1 MTAPPARA
9 HPVPTA
15 RDHTA
20 LFYRDHDEYLD
31 CVAAFVREGVLG
43 GESVTVAVP
52 APNLGPLRDRCADD
66 GVGERVRWLDI
77 ADVGG
82 NPGRLVPAVLHP
94 VLHLGA
100 RVVTEV
106 VWPGRAPM
114 AYPSCV
120 RYEALTNSLLDGRAV
135 RVLCP
140 YDARRLHPRELADA
154 LATHPGVLE
163 HGARRPSPGYAPQVA
178 LETYNQPFPDTT
190 ETAVELEV
198 DSGRLAN
205 ARGLAG
211 ERARAVG
218 LDEEQA
224 GDVALVVTE
233 LLTNSVEHGG
243 GAAVLRL
250 WADAGGLV
258 CEVRDRGRLVDQL
271 AGLRPAPHDQP
282 NGRGLLL
289 VNTLADL
296 VAVHTGAGGTTIR
309 AHFARRT
316 GA

>member
-1 MTAPPARA
+1 MTDPPDRA

-52 APNLGPLRDRCADD
+52 APNLDPLRARCAAD

-77 ADVGG
+77 AHVGG

-106 VWPGRAPM
+106 VWPGRTPA
-114 AYPSCV
+114 AYRSCV
-120 RYEALTNSLLDGRAV
+120 RHEALTNSLLDGRAV

-140 YDARRLHPRELADA
+140 YDARRLRPGELADA

-163 HGARRPSPGYAPQVA
+163 HGARRLSPRYAPQVA
-178 LETYNQPFPDTT
+178 LETYNQPFPET
-190 ETAVELEV
+190 EAAVELEV
-198 DSGRLAN
+198 DSGRLAT

-211 ERARAVG
+211 ERARDVG

-250 WADAGGLV
+250 WADADGLV

-271 AGLRPAPHDQP
+271 AGLRPAPHNQP